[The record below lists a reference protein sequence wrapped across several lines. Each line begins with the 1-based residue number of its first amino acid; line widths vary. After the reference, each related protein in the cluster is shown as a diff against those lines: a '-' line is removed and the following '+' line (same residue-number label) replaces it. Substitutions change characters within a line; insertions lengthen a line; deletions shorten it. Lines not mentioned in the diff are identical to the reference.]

1 MSTRI
6 SATPAR
12 VWRALTSPAELVA
25 WDARILAP
33 VEMPDRYPFSGQHMR
48 WRYRIGGVQVVMH
61 DRPLEVTSP
70 ERLRRSLQIG
80 SLRYEQSFQLGSVSD
95 DASRTL
101 LGVKLVASNSV
112 PVIGD
117 VLDRFDVRKFTT
129 EHVDETLRAIQKWCE
144 DNP

>member
-1 MSTRI
+1 
-6 SATPAR
+6 
-12 VWRALTSPAELVA
+12 
-25 WDARILAP
+25 
-33 VEMPDRYPFSGQHMR
+33 MR

-70 ERLRRSLQIG
+70 ERLRRILQIG
-80 SLRYEQSFQLGSVSD
+80 SLRYEQTFQLGSAAD

-129 EHVDETLRAIQKWCE
+129 EHVDETLRAIQRWCE